1 MGTSN
6 SAKINGNKLT
16 NSVEI
21 IKQMCFTLDE
31 TRNYITEARLLTTP
45 DAVDLKTKSP
55 QVCVK
60 ELSEI
65 IEIIRNKWSPECII
79 SLTTARQ
86 NDLMHST
93 NAQIINALVQQQ
105 YVDHDKI
112 HLIEH
117 NNMLRDG
124 NPNVDLLNTDLFHLN
139 NKGVSMLAA
148 NIKSVIHRVLKIPL
162 PIRRPRSQFQHRARG
177 RGRGRY

>member
-1 MGTSN
+1 
-6 SAKINGNKLT
+6 
-16 NSVEI
+16 
-21 IKQMCFTLDE
+21 MCFTLDE
-31 TRNYITEARLLTTP
+31 TRNYITEPRLLTTP

-93 NAQIINALVQQQ
+93 NAQIINALVQQH
-105 YVDHDKI
+105 DHDKI

-124 NPNVDLLNTDLFHLN
+124 NPNVDL
-139 NKGVSMLAA
+139 
-148 NIKSVIHRVLKIPL
+148 
-162 PIRRPRSQFQHRARG
+162 
-177 RGRGRY
+177 

>member
-1 MGTSN
+1 
-6 SAKINGNKLT
+6 
-16 NSVEI
+16 
-21 IKQMCFTLDE
+21 MCFTLNE

-45 DAVDLKTKSP
+45 VAVVLHVLTNDLKKKSP

-65 IEIIRNKWSPECII
+65 IEIIRNKWSPACII

-162 PIRRPRSQFQHRARG
+162 PIRSPRNQFQHRARG
-177 RGRGRY
+177 KGRGRY

>member
-1 MGTSN
+1 MKLDNAMDEILNLKSHMAVSIPNLKQDLNTENPDEQQQVFAGARYRQHEDCKPTVLLVGTSN
-6 SAKINGNKLT
+6 ISKINENKLT

-86 NDLMHST
+86 DDMMHSRS
-93 NAQIINALVQQQ
+93 N
-105 YVDHDKI
+105 DFFHD
-112 HLIEH
+112 
-117 NNMLRDG
+117 
-124 NPNVDLLNTDLFHLN
+124 
-139 NKGVSMLAA
+139 
-148 NIKSVIHRVLKIPL
+148 
-162 PIRRPRSQFQHRARG
+162 QHTVVTLG
-177 RGRGRY
+177 H

>member
-1 MGTSN
+1 M
-6 SAKINGNKLT
+6 
-16 NSVEI
+16 
-21 IKQMCFTLDE
+21 
-31 TRNYITEARLLTTP
+31 
-45 DAVDLKTKSP
+45 
-55 QVCVK
+55 K

-65 IEIIRNKWSPECII
+65 IEIIRNKWSPACII

-162 PIRRPRSQFQHRARG
+162 PIRSLNFSTELVERDVEDTNKIYLFIMFIVNSTTYNLRVAYKTINKYFDIIK
-177 RGRGRY
+177 

>member
-1 MGTSN
+1 M
-6 SAKINGNKLT
+6 L
-16 NSVEI
+16 
-21 IKQMCFTLDE
+21 
-31 TRNYITEARLLTTP
+31 IT
-45 DAVDLKTKSP
+45 
-55 QVCVK
+55 
-60 ELSEI
+60 
-65 IEIIRNKWSPECII
+65 
-79 SLTTARQ
+79 
-86 NDLMHST
+86 ST

-148 NIKSVIHRVLKIPL
+148 NIKGVIHRVLKIPL
-162 PIRRPRSQFQHRARG
+162 PIRRPRNQSQHRARG

>member
-1 MGTSN
+1 V
-6 SAKINGNKLT
+6 LT
-16 NSVEI
+16 N
-21 IKQMCFTLDE
+21 
-31 TRNYITEARLLTTP
+31 
-45 DAVDLKTKSP
+45 DLKTKSP

-86 NDLMHST
+86 DDLMHST

-124 NPNVDLLNTDLFHLN
+124 NSNVDLLNTDLYHLN
-139 NKGVSMLAA
+139 NKGVSILAA

-162 PIRRPRSQFQHRARG
+162 PIRRPRSQSQHRARG

>member
-1 MGTSN
+1 M
-6 SAKINGNKLT
+6 
-16 NSVEI
+16 
-21 IKQMCFTLDE
+21 
-31 TRNYITEARLLTTP
+31 
-45 DAVDLKTKSP
+45 
-55 QVCVK
+55 
-60 ELSEI
+60 
-65 IEIIRNKWSPECII
+65 
-79 SLTTARQ
+79 
-86 NDLMHST
+86 
-93 NAQIINALVQQQ
+93 QQQ

-148 NIKSVIHRVLKIPL
+148 HIKGVIHRVLKIPL
-162 PIRRPRSQFQHRARG
+162 PIRRPRNQSKHRARG

>member
-1 MGTSN
+1 
-6 SAKINGNKLT
+6 
-16 NSVEI
+16 
-21 IKQMCFTLDE
+21 
-31 TRNYITEARLLTTP
+31 
-45 DAVDLKTKSP
+45 
-55 QVCVK
+55 VK

-65 IEIIRNKWSPECII
+65 IEIIRNKWSPACII

-162 PIRRPRSQFQHRARG
+162 PIRSLNFSTELVERDVEDTNKIYLFIMFIVNSTTYNLRVAYKTINKYFDIIK
-177 RGRGRY
+177 